1 MEEQNMVK
9 CCIIIFALISLSG
22 CLSTNCMLWRDN
34 VNTVE
39 TKKME
44 IDGIELSYE
53 EYGNGELVL
62 FIHGFG
68 ASSYSWRH
76 VARALACDGWRCVSL
91 DLMGFGCSAKPPKGP
106 YTLEKQAELV
116 GRFAH
121 AIQAPSVHL
130 VGHSYGG
137 AVCLFLLSGLVQQG
151 YPELEVR
158 SLILTDTVCYPQ
170 EFPGFIKLLRTPFIN
185 WVSLN
190 LVPARTSAKS
200 ILELC
205 YYSKEKITE
214 ETILEY
220 ASGLKQSGSHEA
232 LVSTARQIIPSNM
245 EKILESYGR
254 IDVPTLLIW
263 GDHDRIIPLELG
275 KRLLKEIPSASIEVF
290 KKCGHIPQEE
300 YPEET
305 TNKIRSFLET
315 IK

>member
-1 MEEQNMVK
+1 M
-9 CCIIIFALISLSG
+9 
-22 CLSTNCMLWRDN
+22 
-34 VNTVE
+34 NTIE
-39 TKKME
+39 RKKVE

-53 EYGNGELVL
+53 EYGKGELVL

-76 VARALACDGWRCVSL
+76 VARALARDGWRCVSL
-91 DLMGFGCSAKPPKGP
+91 DLMGFGYSAKPPKGP
-106 YTLEKQAELV
+106 YTLEKQAKLIRHFVAE
-116 GRFAH
+116 
-121 AIQAPSVHL
+121 IQAPSVHL

-137 AVCLFLLSGLVQQG
+137 GVCLFLLSGLGQQG

-158 SLILTDTVCYPQ
+158 SLTLTDTVCYPQ
-170 EFPGFIKLLRTPFIN
+170 EFPGFIKLLRTPLIN
-185 WVSLN
+185 WIALN

-205 YYSKEKITE
+205 YYSREKITE

-220 ASGLKQSGSHEA
+220 ASGLKQPGSHEA
-232 LVSTARQIIPSNM
+232 LVSTARQIIPTNI
-245 EKILESYGR
+245 EKLVESYGK

-263 GDHDRIIPLELG
+263 GDNDRIIPLESG
-275 KRLLKEIPSASIEVF
+275 KRLSKDIPSASIEVF
-290 KKCGHIPQEE
+290 KNCGHIPQEE

-305 TNKIRSFLET
+305 TNKIRLFLET